1 MKLMTKN
8 NDDDDANSY
17 LPPAGAG
24 ADSEFATSAALTWAD
39 WVELLQT
46 GVLLGFVIGP
56 SFGLIALLLDRFG
69 HRILMAIVLLLGV
82 WLVSVVV
89 TRDYAV
95 CRRKRLEENRMW
107 QRIEELNHHSE
118 TNS

>member
-1 MKLMTKN
+1 MTKN

-46 GVLLGFVIGP
+46 GVLLGFV
-56 SFGLIALLLDRFG
+56 IALLLDRFG

-107 QRIEELNHHSE
+107 QRIEELNPHSE

>member
-1 MKLMTKN
+1 MTKTESDN
-8 NDDDDANSY
+8 PYHVFGSQWKDSDDSK
-17 LPPAGAG
+17 L
-24 ADSEFATSAALTWAD
+24 EFVTSAALTWAD

-89 TRDYAV
+89 TRDYAA
-95 CRRKRLEENRMW
+95 CRCKRLEENRMW
-107 QRIEELNHHSE
+107 QRIEELNPHSE